1 MQAKASAPLDLT
13 RDNRI
18 RRLLE
23 ERERQA
29 AIIRKAKLIKD
40 EAEAEIREK
49 LGEAEEAFT
58 DEWQITIRTVHRRE
72 FTVPAA
78 IYTTRRARAW
88 NRSERKRRRR
98 GAQADGDARRGAWS
112 RPKPLPNR
120 RAGGLGSGPKG
131 GRLY

>member
-49 LGEAEEAFT
+49 LGEADTAS
-58 DEWQITIRTVHRRE
+58 I
-72 FTVPAA
+72 
-78 IYTTRRARAW
+78 
-88 NRSERKRRRR
+88 
-98 GAQADGDARRGAWS
+98 AD
-112 RPKPLPNR
+112 
-120 RAGGLGSGPKG
+120 
-131 GRLY
+131 

>member
-72 FTVPAA
+72 FTG
-78 IYTTRRARAW
+78 W
-88 NRSERKRRRR
+88 RS
-98 GAQADGDARRGAWS
+98 GV
-112 RPKPLPNR
+112 
-120 RAGGLGSGPKG
+120 GGN
-131 GRLY
+131 